1 MEDSKR
7 KKTNEWNNSDTCT
20 LNWQQKHWTAS
31 LVKSML
37 LKRSLVG
44 FEISY
49 TLTCARAVDKHLGW
63 SSCVYLCR
71 GSLFKPSPCRYM
83 CLRFTAAP
91 MTILNW
97 RSCVQL
103 QLMQNAGK
111 SGPKLSSPS
120 HERKPLHSIANHSSI
135 NDAIYVPYPKTTNKT
150 STIETTIKPNILIT
164 KHQYANWSYH
174 SLVCFNKQALLIHAD
189 SSQIS

>member
-49 TLTCARAVDKHLGW
+49 TLTCARVVDKHLGW

-103 QLMQNAGK
+103 QLMQNAG
-111 SGPKLSSPS
+111 SPAQSSPLRPMN
-120 HERKPLHSIANHSSI
+120 ENLYTAL
-135 NDAIYVPYPKTTNKT
+135 
-150 STIETTIKPNILIT
+150 LITQVLIMLSMFHALKQQT
-164 KHQYANWSYH
+164 KHQ
-174 SLVCFNKQALLIHAD
+174 Q
-189 SSQIS
+189 